1 MESFYKYVGEMNDE
15 IFQEIRRAAGAA
27 VNIFQITDL
36 DDGKKI
42 AAQVRKI
49 VDEILETGNYPEQY
63 EDIVD
68 VAVGLGAVFGNAL
81 CIGYGWK
88 WKELGENAEN
98 AVHSVV
104 SPKGYFSNAPMIYLY
119 RILTGNNIGL
129 DGKNDNTVL
138 LLYNMLENI
147 DEKPEDKMYIPMA

>member
-1 MESFYKYVGEMNDE
+1 MKSCYNYVGEMSEDVFNDIRWE
-15 IFQEIRRAAGAA
+15 AGRAVKIF
-27 VNIFQITDL
+27 NLTDL
-36 DDGKKI
+36 DDGR
-42 AAQVRKI
+42 ALATQVRKI
-49 VDEILETGNYPEQY
+49 VDQILETGEFPEEY

-68 VAVGLGAVFGNAL
+68 VAVALGTVFGNAL
-81 CIGYGWK
+81 CVGYGWK
-88 WKELGENAEN
+88 WMELGDSEENV
-98 AVHSVV
+98 VHSVV

-147 DEKPEDKMYIPMA
+147 DDRPEDMMHIPMA